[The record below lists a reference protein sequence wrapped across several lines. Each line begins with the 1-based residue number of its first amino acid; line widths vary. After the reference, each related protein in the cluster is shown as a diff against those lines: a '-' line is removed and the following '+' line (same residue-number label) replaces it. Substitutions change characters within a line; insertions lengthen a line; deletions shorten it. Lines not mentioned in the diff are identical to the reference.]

1 MEKKEIMERA
11 RRYFSGKPEVKFAY
25 LFGSRA
31 MGTENKLSD
40 VDIAVFIDKSM
51 IDEKKHPYGYRAS
64 IMADLMQAFNTDEVD
79 LVVLNDAPYMLRH
92 RAMRWGELAYLK
104 DEQARIDFQFDTM
117 SRYPDIKRLLR
128 VHYGR

>member
-11 RRYFSGKPEVKFAY
+11 RIYFSGKPEVKFAY

-31 MGTENKLSD
+31 TGTENKLSD
-40 VDIAVFIDKSM
+40 VDIAVFVDKSM
-51 IDEKKHPYGYRAS
+51 IDEKKHPFGYKAS
-64 IMADLMQAFNTDEVD
+64 ITADLMQTFNTNEVD
-79 LVVLNDAPYMLRH
+79 LVVLNDSAYMLKH
-92 RAMRWGELAYLK
+92 RVMMCGELVYLK
-104 DEQARIDFQFDTM
+104 DKQAKIDFLFDTM